1 MSVAVVCNGISTNNY
16 LCKNSE
22 NQYTINSSLI
32 HKTVNLEIDES
43 ITELKLTADT
53 NNHYFEKDEKG
64 HCSEKWQHWFCI
76 PNYHNRNKITDYD
89 NPEVGTMSVGKCYT
103 YCKDG
108 YTPTLNKYSKCSI
121 YDSDDGVEDD
131 LLFNPLAII
140 AMFGTNLFNKTTD
153 KVVMSG
159 YHTIRD
165 TIAIRGSYLNDLFRV
180 NNNDIF
186 ITPDQQNRCITGI
199 EVATDGRQEKILIRI
214 INRFVSKGIDDRD
227 AKEMS
232 REIQNIKDDIRKA
245 SNIFIQ
251 KYVKDIKFSKKKQE
265 KVLAKIK
272 DYRFDIGI
280 LRGVF
285 GKDRN
290 GKDKFK
296 NAISYANIIMNFVG
310 TTDID
315 NRIRRLFTINNIGLV
330 GKEEDNLI
338 KIFKTACYNCFSAD
352 TNYGIF
358 NEHLQNSVATDGDT
372 VFYNR
377 ENTPLLYD
385 SGLFLEPCK
394 IKESDLDT
402 VSEEPKYNIPYYN
415 NIPFYDHQLLS
426 EYSDN
431 EKTFIYI
438 LTVFG
443 ILLGFI
449 AGACLIYAFLLYVLL
464 PKATLLTK
472 MSNYVN
478 YCSLFYSFITISIIN
493 FSSYIYYYLL
503 CRYSQSNYT
512 IVSLFFK
519 IINVIIIISLVS
531 YTINMILNI
540 LNINYCLLSNDP
552 TNGGVCD
559 NSEYVYWYLVQ
570 LYLIVIYMYSM
581 YLMRYGRTE
590 LEYDIL
596 VNVDTES
603 SDRTRYIDLILI
615 ERYLT
620 NIDAMFSVYSKDELA
635 TAVDANAKTAKTAK
649 TAKAAKATPE
659 VIPDNTAMPTLPTL
673 PEAVGLGGLPT
684 LSGALGVAGVN
695 PLQAMNPLAALTNPV
710 VPPMSPTSLLQA
722 NPLTA
727 LTNPVVPPMNPTA
740 NLLKAMNPVKL

>member
-22 NQYTINSSLI
+22 NQYKINTDAI
-32 HKTVNLEIDES
+32 HETVNLEIDES

-214 INRFVSKGIDDRD
+214 INRFVSKGIDRD

-272 DYRFDIGI
+272 DYRFDTGI

-493 FSSYIYYYLL
+493 LSSYFYYYLL

-603 SDRTRYIDLILI
+603 SDRTHYIDLILI

-635 TAVDANAKTAKTAK
+635 TAVDANAANAKTAK
-649 TAKAAKATPE
+649 TSKATKAAKATTPE
-659 VIPDNTAMPTLPTL
+659 VIPDDTAMPTL
-673 PEAVGLGGLPT
+673 PEAVGLGLPT

-695 PLQAMNPLAALTNPV
+695 PLQAMNPLAALTNPMN
-710 VPPMSPTSLLQA
+710 PANLLQA
-722 NPLTA
+722 NPLT
-727 LTNPVVPPMNPTA
+727 NPINPA
-740 NLLKAMNPVKL
+740 SLFQGK

>member
-16 LCKNSE
+16 ICKNSE
-22 NQYTINSSLI
+22 NQYTINTDAI
-32 HKTVNLEIDES
+32 HETTNLEIDES
-43 ITELKLTADT
+43 LTELNLTADT
-53 NNHYFEKDEKG
+53 NNHYFEKDERG

-108 YTPTLNKYSKCSI
+108 YTPTMNKYSKCSI

-165 TIAIRGSYLNDLFRV
+165 TIAVRGSYLNDLFRV
-180 NNNDIF
+180 NNNNLF
-186 ITPDQQNRCITGI
+186 ITPDQQKRCIHGI
-199 EVATDGRQEKILIRI
+199 EDATDGRQEKLIMRI
-214 INRFVSKGIDDRD
+214 INRFVSKGMDGD
-227 AKEMS
+227 ATQMS
-232 REIQNIKDDIRKA
+232 REIQNIKEDIHKA

-265 KVLAKIK
+265 GVLAKIK
-272 DYRFDIGI
+272 DYRFDTGI

-296 NAISYANIIMNFVG
+296 NAISYVNIIMNFVG

-315 NRIRRLFTINNIGLV
+315 NRIRQLFTMNNIKLPE
-330 GKEEDNLI
+330 KEEKSLI

-377 ENTPLLYD
+377 ENTPPLLYD
-385 SGLFLEPCK
+385 SGLFLEPCN

-478 YCSLFYSFITISIIN
+478 YCSLFYSFITISILN

-503 CRYSQSNYT
+503 CRYSRSNYT

-519 IINVIIIISLVS
+519 IINVIIIISLIS
-531 YTINMILNI
+531 YTINMLLNI

-596 VNVDTES
+596 VNVDTEP

-615 ERYLT
+615 EKYLT
-620 NIDAMFSVYSKDELA
+620 NIDSMFSVYSKDELA
-635 TAVDANAKTAKTAK
+635 SAVAATEENNANTKNTKSK
-649 TAKAAKATPE
+649 PVAKAAKAANPE
-659 VIPDNTAMPTLPTL
+659 DTEIPML
-673 PEAVGLGGLPT
+673 PEAVGLGLPSLGT
-684 LSGALGVAGVN
+684 LGALGVAGVN
-695 PLQAMNPLAALTNPV
+695 PLQAMSQANPLSAMSQANPLQA
-710 VPPMSPTSLLQA
+710 MSQA

-727 LTNPVVPPMNPTA
+727 LTSPVPPMNPA
-740 NLLKAMNPVKL
+740 SLLATMNPVPKL

>member
-1 MSVAVVCNGISTNNY
+1 MKEDCEGISTNNY
-16 LCKNSE
+16 ICKNSE

-32 HKTVNLEIDES
+32 HKTVNLEIDDSE
-43 ITELKLTADT
+43 TELELTADT

-76 PNYHNRNKITDYD
+76 PNYHNRNKITDYE
-89 NPEVGTMSVGKCYT
+89 NPELGTMSVGKCYT

-108 YTPTLNKYSKCSI
+108 YTPTMNKDSKCSI
-121 YDSDDGVEDD
+121 YDIDND

-153 KVVMSG
+153 KVVISG

-180 NNNDIF
+180 NNNNLF
-186 ITPDQQNRCITGI
+186 ITPDQQKRCISGI
-199 EVATDGRQEKILIRI
+199 EVATDGKQEKILMRI
-214 INRFVSKGIDDRD
+214 INRFVSKGMDGDTAD
-227 AKEMS
+227 GMC
-232 REIQNIKDDIRKA
+232 REIKNIKKDIDTA

-265 KVLAKIK
+265 RVLEKIK
-272 DYRFDIGI
+272 DYRFDTGI

-330 GKEEDNLI
+330 GKEQDNLI
-338 KIFKTACYNCFSAD
+338 KIFKTACYSCFSAD

-358 NEHLQNSVATDGDT
+358 NEYLQNTVATDGDT
-372 VFYNR
+372 VFYNKDY
-377 ENTPLLYD
+377 TAILYE
-385 SGLFLEPCK
+385 SGGIFLEPCN
-394 IKESDLDT
+394 IKDSDLDT
-402 VSEEPKYNIPYYN
+402 VSVEQPYNIPYYN
-415 NIPFYDHQLLS
+415 NIPFYDHQILS

-449 AGACLIYAFLLYVLL
+449 AGACLIYALLLYIIF
-464 PKATLLTK
+464 PKGTLLTK

-478 YCSLFYSFITISIIN
+478 YCSLFYSFITISGIN

-503 CRYSQSNYT
+503 CRYSRSNYT

-519 IINVIIIISLVS
+519 IINVIIIILLIS
-531 YTINMILNI
+531 YTINMLLNI
-540 LNINYCLLSNDP
+540 LNINYCLLSNDI

-596 VNVDTES
+596 VNADAEAS
-603 SDRTRYIDLILI
+603 LSMRYIDLILI
-615 ERYLT
+615 QRYLT
-620 NIDAMFSVYSKDELA
+620 NINSMFSVYSNDELA
-635 TAVDANAKTAKTAK
+635 TAVDA
-649 TAKAAKATPE
+649 
-659 VIPDNTAMPTLPTL
+659 
-673 PEAVGLGGLPT
+673 
-684 LSGALGVAGVN
+684 
-695 PLQAMNPLAALTNPV
+695 
-710 VPPMSPTSLLQA
+710 
-722 NPLTA
+722 
-727 LTNPVVPPMNPTA
+727 
-740 NLLKAMNPVKL
+740 LK

>member
-22 NQYTINSSLI
+22 NQYKINTDAI
-32 HKTVNLEIDES
+32 HETTNLEIDSS
-43 ITELKLTADT
+43 ITELKLTANT

-108 YTPTLNKYSKCSI
+108 YTPSMNKYSKCSI

-140 AMFGTNLFNKTTD
+140 AMFGTNFYNKTTD
-153 KVVMSG
+153 PVIPS
-159 YHTIRD
+159 YNNIRD
-165 TIAIRGSYLNDLFRV
+165 TVAVRGSYLNDLFRV
-180 NNNDIF
+180 NNNNLF
-186 ITPDQQNRCITGI
+186 ITPDQQNRSISGS
-199 EVATDGRQEKILIRI
+199 EVATDGRQEKIIMRI
-214 INRFVSKGIDDRD
+214 INRFVSKGMDGD
-227 AKEMS
+227 ATQMS
-232 REIQNIKDDIRKA
+232 REIQNIKEDIHKA

-265 KVLAKIK
+265 RVLAKIK
-272 DYRFDIGI
+272 DYRFDTGI

-285 GKDRN
+285 GKDKN

-296 NAISYANIIMNFVG
+296 NAISYVNIIMSFLG

-315 NRIRRLFTINNIGLV
+315 KRIPQLFRINNIKLPE
-330 GKEEDNLI
+330 KEEKSLI

-352 TNYGIF
+352 ANYDIF
-358 NEHLQNSVATDGDT
+358 NTYLQDSVATDGDT
-372 VFYNR
+372 VFYNKDNR
-377 ENTPLLYD
+377 AILYEA
-385 SGLFLEPCK
+385 GLFIEPCN

-402 VSEEPKYNIPYYN
+402 VSVEPKYNIPYYN

-431 EKTFIYI
+431 EKTFLYI

-449 AGACLIYAFLLYVLL
+449 AGACIIYAFLLYVKL
-464 PKATLLTK
+464 PKGTLLTK

-478 YCSLFYSFITISIIN
+478 YCSLFYSFITISILN

-503 CRYSQSNYT
+503 CRYSRSNYT
-512 IVSLFFK
+512 IISLFFK
-519 IINVIIIISLVS
+519 IINVIIIISLIS
-531 YTINMILNI
+531 YTINMLLNI

-570 LYLIVIYMYSM
+570 LYLIAIYMYSM

-596 VNVDTES
+596 VNVDAEQ
-603 SDRTRYIDLILI
+603 SDRTRYIELILI
-615 ERYLT
+615 EKYLT
-620 NIDAMFSVYSKDELA
+620 NIDAMFSVYSKNELA
-635 TAVDANAKTAKTAK
+635 TAVDANAANANAAKTAK
-649 TAKAAKATPE
+649 VAKVAKVAATPE
-659 VIPDNTAMPTLPTL
+659 AIPQDTAMPTLPTL
-673 PEAVGLGGLPT
+673 SAVGLGLPSFGT
-684 LSGALGVAGVN
+684 DTIPNNLSGALGVAGVN
-695 PLQAMNPLAALTNPV
+695 PL
-710 VPPMSPTSLLQA
+710 
-722 NPLTA
+722 TA
-727 LTNPVVPPMNPTA
+727 LASPVPPMNPA
-740 NLLKAMNPVKL
+740 ASLFQGK

>member
-1 MSVAVVCNGISTNNY
+1 MSVDVCQGISTNNY
-16 LCKNSE
+16 ICKNSD
-22 NQYTINSSLI
+22 NQYTINTNQIGKSTNIDIGDSKNKL
-32 HKTVNLEIDES
+32 NL
-43 ITELKLTADT
+43 TTAA

-103 YCKDG
+103 YCKNG
-108 YTPTLNKYSKCSI
+108 YTPTMNKYSKCSI
-121 YDSDDGVEDD
+121 YDGDDGIEDD
-131 LLFNPLAII
+131 LLFNPFAII
-140 AMFGTNLFNKTTD
+140 AMFGTNLYNKTTD
-153 KVVMSG
+153 KVVISG

-165 TIAIRGSYLNDLFRV
+165 TVAIRGSYLNDLFRV
-180 NNNDIF
+180 NNNNLF
-186 ITPDQQNRCITGI
+186 ITPDQQKRCISGR
-199 EVATDGRQEKILIRI
+199 EEPTDGKQERIIMRI
-214 INRFVSKGIDDRD
+214 INRFVSNGMDGD
-227 AKEMS
+227 ATQMC
-232 REIQNIKDDIRKA
+232 REIQNIKEDIQKA

-272 DYRFDIGI
+272 GYRFDTGI
-280 LRGVF
+280 LQGVF
-285 GKDRN
+285 GKDKN

-296 NAISYANIIMNFVG
+296 NAISYANIIMSFVG

-330 GKEEDNLI
+330 GKEQDNLI

-352 TNYGIF
+352 TNYEIF
-358 NEHLQNSVATDGDT
+358 NTYLQDTVATDGDT
-372 VFYNR
+372 VFYNKD
-377 ENTPLLYD
+377 NKAILYEA
-385 SGLFLEPCK
+385 GLFLEPCN

-402 VSEEPKYNIPYYN
+402 VSEEKTYNIPYYN

-443 ILLGFI
+443 ILLGFV
-449 AGACLIYAFLLYVLL
+449 AGACLIYAFLLYVIF
-464 PKATLLTK
+464 PKGTLLAK
-472 MSNYVN
+472 MMNYVN

-493 FSSYIYYYLL
+493 FFSYIYYYLL
-503 CRYSQSNYT
+503 CRYSMSNYT

-519 IINVIIIISLVS
+519 IINVIIIISLIS
-531 YTINMILNI
+531 YTIHMILNI

-570 LYLIVIYMYSM
+570 LYLIAIYMYSM

-596 VNVDTES
+596 VNVDTEP
-603 SDRTRYIDLILI
+603 SDRTRYIDLILL

-620 NIDAMFSVYSKDELA
+620 NIDSMFSVYSEKELES
-635 TAVDANAKTAKTAK
+635 AVAASEANAENEANEANAKMTSD
-649 TAKAAKATPE
+649 
-659 VIPDNTAMPTLPTL
+659 VIPQDTAMPTQPTL
-673 PEAVGLGGLPT
+673 SAVGLGLPSFGTDTT
-684 LSGALGVAGVN
+684 LPNLNGALVTGMN
-695 PLQAMNPLAALTNPV
+695 PLQAVNPA
-710 VPPMSPTSLLQA
+710 SLLQA
-722 NPLTA
+722 
-727 LTNPVVPPMNPTA
+727 MNQT
-740 NLLKAMNPVKL
+740 KQ